1 MKYVLIVLFAVA
13 LFLCCA
19 DDIVVEKP
27 MDIPGDY
34 TGTFTINF
42 PKGDS
47 TFEMQITWT
56 FGLQN
61 DFYYDYVDGDDQICD
76 GNNGEY
82 TLESSQLVVDTVEAD
97 LGRTCNTSWMPY
109 GEFGMVLQSSL
120 KKITLTK
127 DSTYNNVQRVT
138 TIILNK
144 VEEEE

>member
-1 MKYVLIVLFAVA
+1 
-13 LFLCCA
+13 
-19 DDIVVEKP
+19 
-27 MDIPGDY
+27 
-34 TGTFTINF
+34 
-42 PKGDS
+42 
-47 TFEMQITWT
+47 MQITWT